1 MIQRIMGHAIQ
12 LPQGLWVRLNI
23 AWVVFFLVC
32 GFANL
37 YVVFTYPNFWV
48 DFKVFGSLGMTLLFL
63 IGQGLF
69 LARHLHDADTGE
81 KPRTDMLYAI
91 IARDIPASQ
100 ERRLASRPA
109 HLARLE
115 QLKEEGRLV
124 LAGPHPA
131 IDSNDPGAAGFTGS
145 LIVAEFDSPAAQ
157 NWAEADPTGPPGCM
171 PRWWSSRSRKSC
183 PEAVAGH
190 RAGGPSVF
198 PANVFAPD
206 AAFRCPPQRNQ
217 AGPALSPSRKGEPED
232 SAIRR
237 FIGTRSHDASIHCPL
252 PAAEPEPGSFLAQ
265 AEEPAP
271 APIPAAQPSIA
282 QATAELERRL
292 VETERQ
298 RDELVSRMRQENRQL
313 REQLQAAQ
321 AQRQPPLLTEE
332 QTWYV
337 AGAATA
343 LLAFVLGALSRGR
356 RRQRREWIN

>member
-1 MIQRIMGHAIQ
+1 MKQFIDFIPLILFFIVYKIDPQNVEFAGFNLSGIYGATATLILASVIVYGALWLKHRHLEKSQWFTLGACLVLGGLTLAFHEDTFLKWKAPLVNWLFALAFAGSHFIGDKPMIQRIMGHAIQ

-63 IGQGLF
+63 IGHHCLLLSLGAS
-69 LARHLHDADTGE
+69 LAL
-81 KPRTDMLYAI
+81 
-91 IARDIPASQ
+91 
-100 ERRLASRPA
+100 
-109 HLARLE
+109 
-115 QLKEEGRLV
+115 
-124 LAGPHPA
+124 
-131 IDSNDPGAAGFTGS
+131 
-145 LIVAEFDSPAAQ
+145 
-157 NWAEADPTGPPGCM
+157 
-171 PRWWSSRSRKSC
+171 
-183 PEAVAGH
+183 
-190 RAGGPSVF
+190 
-198 PANVFAPD
+198 
-206 AAFRCPPQRNQ
+206 
-217 AGPALSPSRKGEPED
+217 
-232 SAIRR
+232 
-237 FIGTRSHDASIHCPL
+237 
-252 PAAEPEPGSFLAQ
+252 

-271 APIPAAQPSIA
+271 APIPAAQPSIT

>member
-131 IDSNDPGAAGFTGS
+131 IDSNDLGAAGFTGS
-145 LIVAEFDSPAAQ
+145 LIVAEFDSLAAAQ
-157 NWAEADPTGPPGCM
+157 SWAEADPY
-171 PRWWSSRSRKSC
+171 R
-183 PEAVAGH
+183 AAGVY
-190 RAGGPSVF
+190 AEVVVKPFKKV
-198 PANVFAPD
+198 
-206 AAFRCPPQRNQ
+206 
-217 AGPALSPSRKGEPED
+217 
-232 SAIRR
+232 
-237 FIGTRSHDASIHCPL
+237 L
-252 PAAEPEPGSFLAQ
+252 P
-265 AEEPAP
+265 
-271 APIPAAQPSIA
+271 
-282 QATAELERRL
+282 
-292 VETERQ
+292 
-298 RDELVSRMRQENRQL
+298 
-313 REQLQAAQ
+313 
-321 AQRQPPLLTEE
+321 
-332 QTWYV
+332 
-337 AGAATA
+337 
-343 LLAFVLGALSRGR
+343 
-356 RRQRREWIN
+356 